1 VVPQPNI
8 GSNIEVAKP
17 QKFNE
22 KVGKILGF
30 WIVYRLYTRMRIRE
44 VIIEKQIQWVLLYV

>member
-1 VVPQPNI
+1 
-8 GSNIEVAKP
+8 VAKP

-30 WIVYRLYTRMRIRE
+30 LRVYRLYTRMRIRK
-44 VIIEKQIQWVLLYV
+44 VIIEEQIQWVLLYV